1 MHRVARASIIVSV
14 IFTAVLTFQ
23 IFISVDEAQPAGTH
37 TTFTIDHVDSPK
49 KSAALRA
56 IDESASRLHINIFKI
71 QAGTTNSF
79 QTRTLYAFIGDRDSL
94 SRSGGYSY
102 PIFSTQ
108 SQRTTITPADRITTE
123 DLRGVYATSADH
135 SQMTSILAD
144 LRKAGIS
151 ADDSTATGLEI
162 FVYALGP
169 ANLGAAFVIVYVALA
184 LALAYSGTTNRKAH
198 AIKSL
203 HGYGR
208 APILGAELGSA
219 GATFGL
225 GLAALLLV
233 GTPVLWAVTRFHQVW
248 RFAGFLGTGLGV
260 LALLTAVLV
269 TVLGGVATLRHR
281 IPEVLKGERAPLA
294 DGVLAAATQVIVLAV
309 VLASISG
316 AMWRIEAVS
325 RTSRELSRWSQM
337 PPAYALRLS
346 TASTHDDDLRDAP
359 ALTSIISRM
368 DRQGTVLMTGYKGG
382 ELANGGDGT
391 TPPGPEGSNSMI
403 VNPKYLGVQPVLG
416 TDGHRI
422 RNIATARN
430 GFTLLVPASYQG
442 DVGALLAT
450 YTKYF
455 KEYSCLLGAPK
466 STPPCAPH
474 GRVIRTAAGQQLFTF
489 KGTDPS
495 PAEDQERTSLTDPVL
510 AVVSPSSGLIGPM
523 EYLSYTSLNSVL
535 FFDADDLE
543 QQLTRAG
550 IRGHF
555 QGIDNAADAVT
566 ETLAASRL
574 EQRMDVFGISLG
586 LVVLIL
592 ATMVSAAVYC
602 DRRRRT
608 SFVQLLHGYGF
619 TRRHG
624 PLLAGDLGLAVLTAT
639 ATMMIGGMHL
649 PRDLAAAA
657 ILVAAQVS
665 VAALFV
671 RVYETR
677 SRADFIKRP

>member
-1 MHRVARASIIVSV
+1 MHWIARASILIS
-14 IFTAVLTFQ
+14 ILFTGILTFQ
-23 IFISVDEAQPAGTH
+23 VFITVDEAQPMGTRSA
-37 TTFTIDHVDSPK
+37 FTVDRVNAPSK
-49 KSAALRA
+49 EAAIQA
-56 IDESASRLHINIFKI
+56 ISASALQSHTNIFKV
-71 QAGTTNSF
+71 QAGDTDSF
-79 QTRTLYAFIGDRDSL
+79 QSRTLFAFIGNRDAFA
-94 SRSGGYSY
+94 RSGGYSY
-102 PIFSTQ
+102 PTFSAQ
-108 SQRTTITPADRITTE
+108 SQRTTITPADRITTQ

-135 SQMTSILAD
+135 SQVVSILAD

-151 ADDSTATGLEI
+151 ADDSTATGFEI

-225 GLAALLLV
+225 GLAALLLI

-294 DGVLAAATQVIVLAV
+294 DGVLDAATQVIVLAV
-309 VLASISG
+309 VLASTSG

-391 TPPGPEGSNSMI
+391 TPPGPEGANSMI

-422 RNIATARN
+422 RNIAIARN
-430 GFTLLVPASYQG
+430 GFTLLVPASYHG

-466 STPPCAPH
+466 STPPCAPPRP
-474 GRVIRTAAGQQLFTF
+474 G
-489 KGTDPS
+489 DP
-495 PAEDQERTSLTDPVL
+495 
-510 AVVSPSSGLIGPM
+510 
-523 EYLSYTSLNSVL
+523 
-535 FFDADDLE
+535 
-543 QQLTRAG
+543 
-550 IRGHF
+550 H
-555 QGIDNAADAVT
+555 
-566 ETLAASRL
+566 
-574 EQRMDVFGISLG
+574 
-586 LVVLIL
+586 
-592 ATMVSAAVYC
+592 C
-602 DRRRRT
+602 RRT
-608 SFVQLLHGYGF
+608 TTVHLQRHRSLSRGGPGENITDRSRPSGRLTIIWAHRPHGIPLLHF
-619 TRRHG
+619 
-624 PLLAGDLGLAVLTAT
+624 PELCAVL
-639 ATMMIGGMHL
+639 
-649 PRDLAAAA
+649 
-657 ILVAAQVS
+657 
-665 VAALFV
+665 
-671 RVYETR
+671 
-677 SRADFIKRP
+677 